1 MTQKPQIRTQLEPGD
16 IGYVIYLHGSLYAS
30 EYGWDHRFEA
40 DVARNLGEF
49 AKGYDPAKDLFAVAE
64 IDGRIVGSVIIA
76 GLADGVAQLR
86 FFLVHPDARGH
97 GLGRR
102 LIQQALDFCR
112 ERGFRTVWLW
122 TISDLKAAAH
132 LYREAGFKVTGEKTH
147 EIWGAIRTEQRYDLT
162 L

>member
-1 MTQKPQIRTQLEPGD
+1 MIRTEIRPGD
-16 IGYVIYLHGSLYAS
+16 IGYVIYLHGSLYAR
-30 EYGWDHRFEA
+30 EFGLDHTFEA
-40 DVARNLGEF
+40 DVARSLGEF

-64 IDGRIVGSVIIA
+64 IEGRIVGSIMIA
-76 GLADGVAQLR
+76 GLEDQVAQLR

-102 LIQQALDFCR
+102 LINAALDFCR

-122 TISDLKAAAH
+122 TLSELKAAGH
-132 LYREAGFKVTGEKTH
+132 LYREAGFKVTHEATR
-147 EIWGAIRTEQRYDLT
+147 EIWGATRTEQRYDLT

>member
-1 MTQKPQIRTQLEPGD
+1 MDRIRTTLEPGD
-16 IGYVIYLHGSLYAS
+16 VGYVIHLHGSLYAR
-30 EYGWDHRFEA
+30 EFGLDHTFEA
-40 DVARNLGEF
+40 DVARGLGEF
-49 AKGYDPAKDLFAVAE
+49 AKGYDSSKDLFAVAE
-64 IDGRIVGSVIIA
+64 IDGRIVGSIVIA
-76 GLADGVAQLR
+76 AESDQLAKLR
-86 FFLVHPDARGH
+86 YFLVHPGARGH

-122 TISDLKAAAH
+122 TISELKTAAH
-132 LYREAGFKVTGEKTH
+132 LYREAGFEITEEKTH